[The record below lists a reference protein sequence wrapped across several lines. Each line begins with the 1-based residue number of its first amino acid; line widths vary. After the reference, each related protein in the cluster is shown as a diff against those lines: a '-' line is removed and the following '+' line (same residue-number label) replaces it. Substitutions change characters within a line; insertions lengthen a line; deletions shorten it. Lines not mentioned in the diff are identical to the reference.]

1 MFYFY
6 ESPYKDRS
14 TRVCV
19 VRERVN
25 NLRVDQDISW
35 SNHFCPKPQNTCFSP
50 GYTSKIH
57 ESSPRL
63 DLID

>member
-25 NLRVDQDISW
+25 NLDQDISW
-35 SNHFCPKPQNTCFSP
+35 SNHFCPKP
-50 GYTSKIH
+50 
-57 ESSPRL
+57 L
-63 DLID
+63 DLPVALDTPIKP